1 MLIMIYDDV
10 YVDIGVSVDVGVG
23 VGFDVDVDVD
33 DSCNDTNDDLP
44 AYFGSKYKY
53 VKLIIRHDLIDI
65 LSVCHDIH
73 SIQSYMVMT
82 II

>member
-1 MLIMIYDDV
+1 MVTMSMTMMMMMMMMLMMMMMMMMDNDD
-10 YVDIGVSVDVGVG
+10 DRHIDG
-23 VGFDVDVDVD
+23 
-33 DSCNDTNDDLP
+33 DLP
-44 AYFGSKYKY
+44 AYFYSQNTYI
-53 VKLIIRHDLIDI
+53 KLIIRHDSIDI